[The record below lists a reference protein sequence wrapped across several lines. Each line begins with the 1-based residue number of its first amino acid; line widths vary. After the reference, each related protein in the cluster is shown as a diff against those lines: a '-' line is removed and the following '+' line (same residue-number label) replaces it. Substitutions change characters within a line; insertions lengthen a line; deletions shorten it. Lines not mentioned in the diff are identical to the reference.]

1 MKVSE
6 NLGTLFLGIWLII
19 SALFSLA
26 SLHVPVVSNLLP
38 LLGLT
43 AGILILLGSIKIT
56 KSVGFILLGIWLIL
70 RGLMPFIYFN
80 IPYMEYVVD
89 ILGIA
94 AGILILLRR

>member
-6 NLGTLFLGIWLII
+6 NLGTLFLGIWLIV

-26 SLHVPVVSNLLP
+26 NLHVPVVSNLLP
-38 LLGLT
+38 LVGLT

-56 KSVGFILLGIWLIL
+56 KSLGFILLGIWLIL
-70 RGLMPFIYFN
+70 RGLMPFVYFH
-80 IPYMEYVVD
+80 IPYLEYLVD
-89 ILGIA
+89 LLGIG